1 MSTWTISP
9 AALAATRAKID
20 KINARAAK
28 RGFTGRITIDSTP
41 PRVIDEVD
49 TGGRSVRRVVVDV
62 EIGGQAPCYGG
73 WEFLAAV
80 DAMPAAEGAE
90 VGFVVRCAPG
100 VDDAGVDRSALVAG
114 RCEHCNV
121 RVNRKYTYLVREV
134 ETGQYRQV
142 GSTCIKD
149 FTGWAGKPVFLTV
162 EDVEDDLFGRGVGGG
177 DPATTVEDAIAT
189 AYVAV
194 QMFGWAASGQ
204 EGATRYTV
212 ARALFGYDQIACDLR
227 AAMAARMGEGD
238 AVAGEIIATLSA
250 ELTEPDGYEAN
261 VLAVLSAEYVTER
274 ELGLLCSAVPA
285 YERIIG
291 RRVAREAER
300 KAEAEKVPSRWFA
313 SVGDKVTV
321 TGAVKT
327 ALTIDGYAYNSV
339 QRLIVIDTPGA
350 TFKMITSAGW
360 AWDVHG
366 GEVITVTAAVKRH
379 DVYREAEQ
387 TVLVRPRMV
396 GRATVSEAGAV
407 LV

>member
-28 RGFTGRITIDSTP
+28 RGFTGRITIDSLP

-49 TGGRSVRRVVVDV
+49 AGGSSVRRMVVDV
-62 EIGGQAPCYGG
+62 EIAGQAPCYGG
-73 WEFLAAV
+73 WQFLAAV
-80 DAMPAAEGAE
+80 DAMPAADGAE

-134 ETGQYRQV
+134 ATGQLRQV

-149 FTGWAGKPVFLTV
+149 FTGWQGKPVFITV
-162 EDVEDDLFGRGVGGG
+162 EDIEVGLFGGGG
-177 DPATTVEDAIAT
+177 AGIPATTVEDAIAT

-194 QMFGWAASGQ
+194 QMFGWVPTWR
-204 EGATRYTV
+204 EGATRYDV
-212 ARALFGYDQIACDLR
+212 ARALFGDDQIARDLR

-250 ELTEPDGYEAN
+250 ELTKADGYEAN
-261 VLAVLSAEYVTER
+261 LLAVLAAEYVTER
-274 ELGLLCSAVPA
+274 ELGLLCSAVPV
-285 YERIIG
+285 YERIVG
-291 RRVAREAER
+291 RRVAREAEHQ
-300 KAEAEKVPSRWFA
+300 AEAEKVPSRWFA

-327 ALTIDGYAYNSV
+327 ALTIDGYAYNSR

-350 TFKMITSAGW
+350 TFKTITSAGW

-366 GEVITVTAAVKRH
+366 GEVITVGATVKRH

-387 TVLVRPRMV
+387 TVLVRPTLV

>member
-9 AALAATRAKID
+9 ADLAATQAKIA
-20 KINARAAK
+20 KINSRAAK
-28 RGFTGRITIDSTP
+28 RGFTGRITMDSTP

-49 TGGRSVRRVVVDV
+49 AEGGHSVRRVVDV

-80 DAMPAAEGAE
+80 DAMPAADGAE

-100 VDDAGVDRSALVAG
+100 VDDDGVDRSALVAG

-121 RVNRKYTYLVREV
+121 RINRKYTYLVREV
-134 ETGQYRQV
+134 ETGQLRQV

-149 FTGWAGKPVFLTV
+149 FTGWQGKPVFVTV
-162 EDVEDDLFGRGVGGG
+162 EDVEIELFGGGG
-177 DPATTVEDAIAT
+177 AGTPATTVEDAVAT

-194 QMFGWAASGQ
+194 QMFGWVASGQ
-204 EGATRYTV
+204 EGATRHIV
-212 ARALFGYDQIACDLR
+212 ARALFGTNSASSDLR
-227 AAMAARMGEGD
+227 AVMADRLSEGD
-238 AVAGEIIATLSA
+238 AVAAEIIATVTA
-250 ELTEPDGYEAN
+250 ELTGAFGYEAN
-261 VLAVLSAEYVTER
+261 VRAVLAAEYVTER